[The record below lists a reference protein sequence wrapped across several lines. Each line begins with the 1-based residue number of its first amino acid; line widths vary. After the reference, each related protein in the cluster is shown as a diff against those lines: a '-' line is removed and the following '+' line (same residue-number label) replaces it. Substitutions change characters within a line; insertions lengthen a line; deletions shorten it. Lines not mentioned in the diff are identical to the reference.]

1 MDQKILQDS
10 LMFIVSEKF
19 TRRRKSACADASLR
33 VELERIEQMT
43 VEERVKTALSMRSR
57 FDWLQPVS
65 KAK

>member
-1 MDQKILQDS
+1 
-10 LMFIVSEKF
+10 MFIVSEKF